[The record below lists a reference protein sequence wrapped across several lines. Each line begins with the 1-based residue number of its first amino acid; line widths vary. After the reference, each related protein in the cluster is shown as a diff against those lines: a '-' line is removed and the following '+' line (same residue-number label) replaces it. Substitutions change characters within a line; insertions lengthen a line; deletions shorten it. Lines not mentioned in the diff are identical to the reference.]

1 MNKELSGEHLLFT
14 EQHKNIVLL
23 YVNIFFISSLPDVLS
38 LETEFVPS
46 RGIALNLYA
55 VWSSTLAA
63 IPHYLPL
70 E

>member
-1 MNKELSGEHLLFT
+1 MST
-14 EQHKNIVLL
+14 
-23 YVNIFFISSLPDVLS
+23 FFISSLPDVLS